1 MTAKLTNIGKN
12 SLHSTLNKRL
22 RLLEKKGYVKR
33 EDRKWF
39 LKYKG
44 IIANLLIQPKQK
56 IWNPIW
62 KDIFEQKM
70 KILEKFS
77 EKVLDEDQRKDVHEG
92 LKYSSFL
99 LDDFNAWINYST
111 LVKNLSKNGI
121 INLDLIRDETLLSI
135 LISET
140 LFLEEFSTITRPG

>member
-1 MTAKLTNIGKN
+1 
-12 SLHSTLNKRL
+12 
-22 RLLEKKGYVKR
+22 
-33 EDRKWF
+33 
-39 LKYKG
+39 
-44 IIANLLIQPKQK
+44 
-56 IWNPIW
+56 
-62 KDIFEQKM
+62 M